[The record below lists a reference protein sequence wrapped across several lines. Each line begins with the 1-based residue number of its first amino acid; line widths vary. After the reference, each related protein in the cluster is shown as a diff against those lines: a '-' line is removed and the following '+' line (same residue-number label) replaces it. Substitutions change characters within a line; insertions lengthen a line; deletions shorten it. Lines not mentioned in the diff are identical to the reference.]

1 MPPSSADN
9 MALPVGWAMRPLS
22 ELCHIMSGGT
32 PRKSVCSYWSGD
44 IPWVSGKDMKA
55 PRLVDSIDHVAPEA
69 IGAGTRTAPAG
80 TVFVLVRGMG
90 LAKDLPVAVATRTM
104 AFNQDIKALVPKS
117 AGTGSFIR
125 GAIYEHRARLLQRIV
140 PSAHGTLTLNLD
152 DIETFTIPMPPDPSV
167 AVEIGKILN
176 LLQDKAETVA
186 SELHA
191 TQHLKRAAMRTLFT
205 KGLRGEA
212 QKETEIGPVPESWEV
227 VEFATVRERL
237 QYGTSTR
244 CSHEPTDCPVLRI
257 PNIEPGRVNVDDIKF
272 GKLGKDEA
280 ARYRL
285 EAGDLIFIRTNGVI
299 ERLGACAVYAGQ
311 PEGALF
317 ASYLIRA
324 QLKLGRID
332 PHFAAYFFESELGAS
347 IVAGRA
353 TPAADGKYNLNTG
366 TIDGLPLPL
375 SPNLDEQRE
384 IVAVLETIDD
394 KINLHRRKRA
404 VLDELFR
411 SLLHKLMTGEV
422 RVADFDLS
430 ALSPKPAE
438 AAA

>member
-1 MPPSSADN
+1 MLPDSADDV
-9 MALPVGWAMRPLS
+9 ALPDGWAMRPLS

-32 PRKSVCSYWSGD
+32 PRKSVSSYWSGN
-44 IPWVSGKDMKA
+44 IPWVSGKDMKT

-69 IGAGTRTAPAG
+69 IGAGTRTAPAD

-104 AFNQDIKALVPKS
+104 AFNQDIKALVPKQ
-117 AGTGSFIR
+117 AGAGAFIR
-125 GAIYEHRARLLQRIV
+125 GAIYENRARLLQRIV

-152 DIETFTIPMPPDPSV
+152 DIETFTIPMPLDPSV
-167 AVEIGKILN
+167 AVAIGEVLN
-176 LLQDKAETVA
+176 LLQDKAEKVA

-191 TQHLKRAAMRTLFT
+191 TQHLKRTAMRALFT

-227 VEFATVRERL
+227 VEFAEVRLRL

-244 CSHEPTDCPVLRI
+244 CTYEATAFPVLRI
-257 PNIEPGRVNVDDIKF
+257 PNIEPGRVNSSDIKF
-272 GKLGKDEA
+272 GTLLEDEA
-280 ARYRL
+280 KRYL
-285 EAGDLIFIRTNGVI
+285 LQDGDLIFIRTNGVI
-299 ERLGACAVYAGQ
+299 ERLGACAVFAGQ
-311 PEGALF
+311 PQGALF

-324 QLKLGRID
+324 QLKLDQVD
-332 PHFAAYFFESELGAS
+332 PHFAAHFFGSELGTS
-347 IVAGRA
+347 IVGGRA

-366 TIDGLPLPL
+366 TIDSLPFPLP
-375 SPNLDEQRE
+375 PTLDEQHE
-384 IVAVLETIDD
+384 IVAVLDAIDR
-394 KINLHRRKRA
+394 KIDLHRRSHS
-404 VLDELFR
+404 VLDELFKA
-411 SLLHKLMTGEV
+411 LLHKLMTGEI
-422 RVADFDLS
+422 RVADLDLS